1 AHGEDAYNALVF
13 NGSLHPAGS
22 RSRQMSVNVNRE
34 QLVFDLPDPRY
45 IRLNGRY
52 HWVSYRPNRSTKKG
66 LCSRRV
72 SGVPQF
78 TNVVVHELY
87 NQGTDENIIGGCFLR
102 QGTNLDYKGVAIGNI
117 DGNNITLV
125 NEASHLARVLQ
136 RELPN
141 CQITIQ
147 PVG

>member
-1 AHGEDAYNALVF
+1 MSLADDFAMYYGTTYIGYRNSNGRIDPFYVESVNTDTSLFDIRNYPRDQRDSVAHGEDAYNALVF

-66 LCSRRV
+66 LCS
-72 SGVPQF
+72 
-78 TNVVVHELY
+78 
-87 NQGTDENIIGGCFLR
+87 
-102 QGTNLDYKGVAIGNI
+102 
-117 DGNNITLV
+117 
-125 NEASHLARVLQ
+125 
-136 RELPN
+136 
-141 CQITIQ
+141 
-147 PVG
+147 